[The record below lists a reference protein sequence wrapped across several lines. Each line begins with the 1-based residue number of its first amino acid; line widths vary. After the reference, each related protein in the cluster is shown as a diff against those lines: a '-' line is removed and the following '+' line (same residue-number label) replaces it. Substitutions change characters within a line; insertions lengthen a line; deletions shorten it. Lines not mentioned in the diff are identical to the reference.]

1 MSDDS
6 NPVTPEMR
14 EASASNTH
22 EWDGSEAI
30 DAFPGVREKAEKQ
43 LAKEFADQVNA
54 QAEQE
59 EPQEEAAEAEDESSI
74 EDEVAEEAMELA
86 AEEEPAEVTPRA
98 DKRIQK
104 LVAEKKAA
112 ESKMEA
118 LLEQL
123 TRAELARQAA
133 EQQRLQEVAYERQ
146 MREIELQ
153 KQQRMRMLEDAGF
166 DPTDPRNQYMLVVG
180 DENQTL
186 KQELQNIKTQ
196 LQMRQEQEK
205 QAEGW
210 RIYNSNLDKA
220 IKSTLAG
227 RQLDPET
234 EEVVRKAVTAMATIN
249 NSADPIEEVRTVLKP
264 YLRTLK
270 PSTTQAASQQR
281 VPANLDAHRAVA
293 LKGTAGNRKAGDKAG
308 SAKPGKL
315 TEAQAAEMLWGPRD
329 WAS

>member
-1 MSDDS
+1 MSEENS
-6 NPVTPEMR
+6 PVTEDMR
-14 EASASNTH
+14 EASPSNTR
-22 EWDGSEAI
+22 EWDGNDAI

-43 LAKEFADQVNA
+43 LAQEYADQVNA

-59 EPQEEAAEAEDESSI
+59 ERSAETE
-74 EDEVAEEAMELA
+74 EVAPEEELELSEDTEEVELETSA
-86 AEEEPAEVTPRA
+86 EEPAEVTPRA

-146 MREIELQ
+146 MREVELQ

-166 DPTDPRNQYMLVVG
+166 NPTDPRNQYMMVVG

-210 RIYNSNLDKA
+210 KVYNANLDKA
-220 IKSTLAG
+220 LKSTLAG
-227 RQLDPET
+227 RQLDSET
-234 EEVVRKAVTAMATIN
+234 EEAVRKAVTAMATLSN
-249 NSADPIEEVRTVLKP
+249 QADPIEEVRTVLRPFLKV
-264 YLRTLK
+264 LK
-270 PSTTQAASQQR
+270 PASSTPTQAK

-293 LKGTAGNRKAGDKAG
+293 LKGKAGTGKAGDKAG
-308 SAKPGKL
+308 SSKPGKL
-315 TEAQAAEMLWGPRD
+315 TVEQASEMLWGQKEWGR
-329 WAS
+329 